1 MTAISMSK
9 VLRGLAVASLMS
21 LAACQVPPKRTD
33 TEATKQA
40 AAAQP
45 AGAQQSPSQQH
56 AASSAVPSIT
66 FHLAQ
71 AQKAKGLA
79 HIQLSPKA
87 SLYVLPQPVF
97 TQADL
102 QQIVPI
108 KNKNGQVYL
117 RFDFTQQGAA
127 KLAQVSRQSVG
138 RYLIISAHGKLVA
151 IPQITAAYEDGKL
164 PVPVNSVEEARAKV
178 QLLRGPAS

>member
-1 MTAISMSK
+1 MTAISISR

-21 LAACQVPPKRTD
+21 VAACQVPPKRTG
-33 TEATKQA
+33 TEAANQA
-40 AAAQP
+40 AATQP
-45 AGAQQSPSQQH
+45 ATQQTSPQQH
-56 AASSAVPSIT
+56 TASSAAPSIT

-71 AQKAKGLA
+71 AENAKGLA
-79 HIQLSPKA
+79 RIQLSSKN

-102 QQIVPI
+102 QQIVPM

-151 IPQITAAYEDGKL
+151 IPRITAAYEDGKL
-164 PVPVNSVEEARAKV
+164 PVPVNSVEEARTKV
-178 QLLRGPAS
+178 QLLRGSAN